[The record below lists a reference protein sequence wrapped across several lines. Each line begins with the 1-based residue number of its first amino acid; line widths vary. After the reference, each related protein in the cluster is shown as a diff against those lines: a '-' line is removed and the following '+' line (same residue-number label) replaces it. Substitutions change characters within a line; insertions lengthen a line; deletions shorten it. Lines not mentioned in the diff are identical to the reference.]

1 MKRSL
6 FIASVAAAL
15 RIVPAQA
22 ETPLERGAYL
32 MKGIVACGNCHTAKG
47 GPMAKHELA

>member
-15 RIVPAQA
+15 WIVPAQA
-22 ETPLERGAYL
+22 EPPLERGAYL
-32 MKGIVACGNCHTAKG
+32 MLSLIHI
-47 GPMAKHELA
+47 